1 MATSVYFFKGNSY
14 ARYGTGEEKVDPG
27 YPQPVS
33 TLPGVVASDDAV
45 YEFERGFDCVVNW
58 GNGKAYM
65 FLAAKYLRFDIA
77 GNKVDAVGRID
88 QDWPGTAG
96 LHIGGDFGPRIEAAM
111 NMYNGKAYLFLGN
124 KYLRYDVAAN
134 AVDPGYPKPIAGN
147 WPGLDEAGCGFPTAA
162 VNWGNGKA
170 YFFQGNQYVRY
181 DLAADKV
188 DDGYPKQ
195 IAGNW
200 PGVVEAGF
208 ASGLGL
214 YGITRWGNTSE
225 YLFHIDNYLRY
236 ATGPDAVD
244 QGYPKPIDGHWQGLR
259 EAGFA
264 AGFDAAIKW
273 PNGKL
278 YFFRDD
284 SYLAYDIAADAVDSG
299 YPRTI
304 AADWP
309 GMSNAGFAAG
319 IHAALPWWNGKA
331 YFFKGDQY
339 VRYDISA
346 NSVDAGYPKPIAG
359 NWPGMSEAGFGEGI
373 DAAVNWWNG
382 KVFFFKGDQY
392 VRYDISADTVDAGY
406 PKPIAGSWPGMSEAG
421 FGDNIAAAVEVDG
434 LGTGRRFVFKKPPLL
449 IDPLALLLRHD
460 IYIDLTLPDPPPD
473 GVLLERLQKEI
484 AGLSVDE
491 RALALARVEA
501 LADSAALVQRQLE

>member
-1 MATSVYFFKGNSY
+1 
-14 ARYGTGEEKVDPG
+14 
-27 YPQPVS
+27 
-33 TLPGVVASDDAV
+33 
-45 YEFERGFDCVVNW
+45 
-58 GNGKAYM
+58 
-65 FLAAKYLRFDIA
+65 
-77 GNKVDAVGRID
+77 
-88 QDWPGTAG
+88 
-96 LHIGGDFGPRIEAAM
+96 
-111 NMYNGKAYLFLGN
+111 MYNGKAYLFLGN

-346 NSVDAGYPKPIAG
+346 
-359 NWPGMSEAGFGEGI
+359 
-373 DAAVNWWNG
+373 
-382 KVFFFKGDQY
+382 
-392 VRYDISADTVDAGY
+392 DTVDAGY